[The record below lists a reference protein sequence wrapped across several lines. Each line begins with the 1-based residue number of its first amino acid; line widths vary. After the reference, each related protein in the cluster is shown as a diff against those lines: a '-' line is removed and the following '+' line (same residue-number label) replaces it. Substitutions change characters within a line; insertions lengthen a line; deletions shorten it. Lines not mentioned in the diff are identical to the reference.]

1 MKFYERVK
9 TLREKAGLSIKDFA
23 AIFNVSE
30 RTVIKWESNLS
41 YPNIGIF
48 VKIADYF
55 SVSGDYLAGRGD
67 GE

>member
-9 TLREKAGLSIKDFA
+9 TLREKAGLSIKEFA

-55 SVSGDYLAGRGD
+55 SVSGDYLAGRGN

>member
-9 TLREKAGLSIKDFA
+9 TLREKAGLSIMEFA

-41 YPNIGIF
+41 YPNIGI
-48 VKIADYF
+48 
-55 SVSGDYLAGRGD
+55 
-67 GE
+67 